1 MHGGD
6 IYFTSEKLLD
16 FSANINP
23 FGVPESVIEAIQHAL
38 PDLARYP
45 DSSQRKLRQQLA
57 NYYQIQANQIVC
69 GNGGADVLFRTIQ
82 AIQPKN
88 ALLPVPVFTEYEKA
102 LLEQHCKITYWHM
115 PDLQITE
122 NLISELELNNYD
134 FLVLC
139 NPNNPTGTC
148 ISQELLLKI
157 LNFTKL
163 KNIFVL
169 LDECF
174 FDMTSLASEQN
185 SMIQKFSDFPNLL
198 ILKSMTKLYA
208 LAGLRLGY
216 GICTDNNLIEKIR
229 NIGQPWAVNSLASVA
244 GCVALQDNDYKLKFL
259 EFLIQEREFLW
270 QELKKLNFE
279 VWKPNANY
287 IFFQAENY
295 LDLEKK
301 LLNDRILIRHC
312 DNYQGLDKSY
322 YRIAVRQHAENLY
335 LLECLQKI
343 INNR

>member
-23 FGVPESVIEAIQHAL
+23 FGVPESVITAIKNAL
-38 PDLARYP
+38 SDIAYYP
-45 DSSQRKLRQQLA
+45 DSYQRKLRQELA
-57 NYYQIQANQIVC
+57 NYHQIQANQIVC

-102 LLEQHCKITYWHM
+102 LLENNSNINYWNM

-122 NLISELELNNYD
+122 DLILELEQNNYD
-134 FLVLC
+134 FLILC
-139 NPNNPTGTC
+139 NPNNPTGNC
-148 ISQELLLKI
+148 IARELLLKI
-157 LNFTKL
+157 LNLAKQ
-163 KNIFVL
+163 KNIFIL

-174 FDMTSLASEQN
+174 FDMTSFASEQN
-185 SMIQKFSDFPNLL
+185 SMIQKILEFENLF

-216 GICTDNNLIEKIR
+216 GISANINLIEKIR
-229 NIGQPWAVNSLASVA
+229 TIGQPWAVNSLASVA
-244 GCVALQDNDYKLKFL
+244 GCVALQDNNYKLRFL
-259 EFLIQEREFLW
+259 DFLIQEREFLF
-270 QELKKLNFE
+270 QELKKLNFK

-287 IFFQAENY
+287 IFFEAENY
-295 LDLEKK
+295 PDLDKK
-301 LLNDRILIRHC
+301 LLNF
-312 DNYQGLDKSY
+312 K
-322 YRIAVRQHAENLY
+322 
-335 LLECLQKI
+335 
-343 INNR
+343 